1 MGVCFPVAEPKGSRE
16 WPFAA
21 SRASQPGIPRDPGPG
36 AAAGLMCC
44 VKHRIAHY
52 EEVISAC
59 VAENC
64 PSTGN
69 GGEGKAQPL
78 QVSDALGLAK
88 AKDEPG

>member
-1 MGVCFPVAEPKGSRE
+1 MGVCFPVAEPKG
-16 WPFAA
+16 

-44 VKHRIAHY
+44 VKHCIAHY

-69 GGEGKAQPL
+69 GGEGKTHH
-78 QVSDALGLAK
+78 
-88 AKDEPG
+88 